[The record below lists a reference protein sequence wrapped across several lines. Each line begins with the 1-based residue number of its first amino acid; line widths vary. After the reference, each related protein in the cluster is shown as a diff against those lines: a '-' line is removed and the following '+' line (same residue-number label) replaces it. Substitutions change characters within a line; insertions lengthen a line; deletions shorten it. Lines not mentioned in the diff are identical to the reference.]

1 MVNNIKEE
9 MKRYNHL
16 NTEIEGVY
24 HEAAWRLGLSDSAM
38 FILYTICEHDGS
50 CLLGDITRLSGISKQ
65 TINSALRK
73 LENDGIVFLEP
84 AGKKKKKVC
93 LTEKG
98 KRTVKDTV
106 CRLIEIENNI
116 FSSWKAQE
124 RELYLELTQRYLTA
138 LKEGIHE
145 LGREL

>member
-24 HEAAWRLGLSDSAM
+24 HEAAWRLGLSDSAT

-50 CLLGDITRLSGISKQ
+50 CLLGDIARLSGISKQ
-65 TINSALRK
+65 TINFELRK

-84 AGKKKKKVC
+84 AGGRMKKVC
-93 LTEKG
+93 FTEKG
-98 KRTVKDTV
+98 KRMVKDTV

-124 RELYLELTQRYLTA
+124 RELYLELTQRHLA
-138 LKEGIHE
+138 LHCCC
-145 LGREL
+145 